1 MALEVPWRQA
11 RLTNDHPCLF
21 VLLSLTQG
29 KHSAALDLLDELK
42 LLPSRADAQAVRF
55 DWRATRG
62 AERGCLNSSHCRV
75 SHPQQEADFV
85 ELDEALRDNYQDIL
99 YTAMQCLYQLFDQTK
114 RENSVGATSI
124 IASLREQVRHN
135 LITFAIVAPHCS
147 IAVFTGQDDRGLQ

>member
-1 MALEVPWRQA
+1 M
-11 RLTNDHPCLF
+11 
-21 VLLSLTQG
+21 
-29 KHSAALDLLDELK
+29 
-42 LLPSRADAQAVRF
+42 
-55 DWRATRG
+55 
-62 AERGCLNSSHCRV
+62 
-75 SHPQQEADFV
+75 

-135 LITFAIVAPHCS
+135 LMTLAIVAPHCS